1 MAPLTATS
9 LAVTADGQ
17 LADIAAGKEQRV
29 NHVAVGGEGEAV
41 PLGGER
47 RQIEARLILLL
58 RQPGVGEGLH
68 KQVADQLLHCL
79 SPATVG

>member
-9 LAVTADGQ
+9 LAVPQTQ

>member
-9 LAVTADGQ
+9 LAVPQTAS
-17 LADIAAGKEQRV
+17 LPILPPGKTAV
-29 NHVAVGGEGEAV
+29 NHVAVGGEGEAI

-47 RQIEARLILLL
+47 RQIEARLILLP

-79 SPATVG
+79 TAATVG